1 MKEINA
7 AYDMLTGKN
16 ATPNFGQQGGA
27 GYGGGYGQQGYAGQ
41 GQNATKEQVFQYVRM
56 LLQMGDWRRA
66 EMFLTQ
72 VQERTAEWHFLMGM
86 IFWQSGR
93 YDSARIHLTQAVQM
107 DPSNAEYRQNKEQFE
122 KEERNSAV
130 DGAGRSQTRIFS
142 VAARCV
148 RSARYLCAV
157 AVGCPAC
164 FFRSIVR
171 PKGRGVA

>member
-16 ATPNFGQQGGA
+16 TTPNFGQQGGA
-27 GYGGGYGQQGYAGQ
+27 YGGYGQQGYAGGQ
-41 GQNATKEQVFQYVRM
+41 GQTKEQVFQYVRM

-86 IFWQSGR
+86 TFWQSGR
-93 YDSARIHLTQAVQM
+93 YDSARIHLTQAVEM

-122 KEERNSAV
+122 KR
-130 DGAGRSQTRIFS
+130 GTQFKGRRRRALSNQDIFCCS
-142 VAARCV
+142 T
-148 RSARYLCAV
+148 LCAV
-157 AVGCPAC
+157 SAASMCRGGGFPCM
-164 FFRSIVR
+164 FF
-171 PKGRGVA
+171 PFFC

>member
-16 ATPNFGQQGGA
+16 TTPNFGQQGGA

-107 DPSNAEYRQNKEQFE
+107 DPSNAGV
-122 KEERNSAV
+122 SAKQ
-130 DGAGRSQTRIFS
+130 R
-142 VAARCV
+142 
-148 RSARYLCAV
+148 AV
-157 AVGCPAC
+157 
-164 FFRSIVR
+164 
-171 PKGRGVA
+171 